1 MTEKRKKY
9 LCTGLILLNLAF
21 IWGNSLINADL
32 SGSLSQW
39 VRDMLGTVA
48 GEMPGQSD
56 GVLRKL
62 AHFLEFCSL
71 GFLLSWQLAMR
82 KEKIRALVLP
92 SAVLGCLA
100 ACVDE
105 MLQHFSPGRAP
116 RLTDVGIDTAGVL
129 VGIGIF
135 CLGYTLMKK
144 NNNLHFGGKRQ

>member
-1 MTEKRKKY
+1 MSRRRKI
-9 LCTGLILLNLAF
+9 LCAVLLACNLLF

-144 NNNLHFGGKRQ
+144 NNNLHFGGKQQ